1 MTQRMTHHSKRHNV
15 ISKVNALIDL
25 QLIENEEDEEPEV
38 EANALNEILKI
49 HNSEIKKNDR

>member
-15 ISKVNALIDL
+15 ISKVNALFDL
-25 QLIENEEDEEPEV
+25 QLMENEEDEEV

-49 HNSEIKKNDR
+49 LNSEIKENDR